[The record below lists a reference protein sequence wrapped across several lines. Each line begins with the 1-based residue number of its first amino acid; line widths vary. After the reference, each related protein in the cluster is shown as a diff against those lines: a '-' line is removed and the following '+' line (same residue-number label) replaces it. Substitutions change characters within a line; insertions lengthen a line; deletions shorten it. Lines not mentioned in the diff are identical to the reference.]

1 MNINKLN
8 AADTAPITYTRKK
21 AYGGE
26 KAATAIKSDTLTLT
40 DEARAFLERQK
51 AEKTDK
57 NNQEEQRSSA
67 YAQLEAMRKQME
79 ESEDNNNKGIMD
91 LAKCMKIARRIQN
104 GDRVPLKDMK
114 FLAEKYPELYKNSI
128 LLKKNNPEPK
138 KYKSVLDKED
148 EESGNTDAEACE
160 AASDGGE
167 SFLTE
172 ALDNMGE

>member
-1 MNINKLN
+1 M
-8 AADTAPITYTRKK
+8 
-21 AYGGE
+21 
-26 KAATAIKSDTLTLT
+26 
-40 DEARAFLERQK
+40 ERQK

-67 YAQLEAMRKQME
+67 YTQLEAMRKQME

-148 EESGNTDAEACE
+148 EESGNTDSEACE
-160 AASDGGE
+160 AASDGGD